1 MGNIPLRWKDMCMLT
16 YENLVSVLLGSIERT
31 GLNVAYTQELLDT
44 HALGRSL
51 SITCLPD
58 GVEDDRSPIEP
69 PLRAVVSFRW
79 SPEFTVFS
87 LRGGDSLDNIER
99 IVDERLYAQ
108 AQSGPSLDIEVTYYV
123 PLNSDQQRDL
133 AALPGLARTLQ
144 DLHAS
149 LAEPEDLVRIDTLV
163 AFSAGRTPR
172 VQSVTARRVWS
183 LDEALYDGD
192 LLSDTFDE
200 LCAELHTMLEALAGY
215 YANLNGDEAGSN
227 AAEASYGDRRYLK
240 PPTA

>member
-1 MGNIPLRWKDMCMLT
+1 MLT
-16 YENLVSVLLGSIERT
+16 YENFVSVLLGTIERA
-31 GLNVAYTQELLDT
+31 GLNIAYTQELLDT

-58 GVEDDRSPIEP
+58 GAEDDNGPQEP

-99 IVDERLYAQ
+99 FVDERLFAQ
-108 AQSGPSLDIEVTYYV
+108 VRSGPSLDVEVTYHLPV
-123 PLNSDQQRDL
+123 AADQQRDVAGL
-133 AALPGLARTLQ
+133 SVIAHSVQELHSSLVDDDDVMRVDSLLSFGPGGAA
-144 DLHAS
+144 
-149 LAEPEDLVRIDTLV
+149 
-163 AFSAGRTPR
+163 R
-172 VQSVTARRVWS
+172 VQSVTALRVWS

-192 LLSDTFDE
+192 LLALTFEE
-200 LCAELHTMLEALAGY
+200 LCAELHAMLELLNVQFGLDDQEAPSGIDALPA
-215 YANLNGDEAGSN
+215 
-227 AAEASYGDRRYLK
+227 DRRYLK